1 MLPKIPMLDLTS
13 IEVQSDPLAFSN
25 RSSSVR
31 PIQRTQQFN
40 GKIAVGKSL
49 VSGDT
54 SVRF

>member
-1 MLPKIPMLDLTS
+1 MLDLTS
-13 IEVQSDPLAFSN
+13 IAVQSDPLAFSN

-49 VSGDT
+49 LSGDT